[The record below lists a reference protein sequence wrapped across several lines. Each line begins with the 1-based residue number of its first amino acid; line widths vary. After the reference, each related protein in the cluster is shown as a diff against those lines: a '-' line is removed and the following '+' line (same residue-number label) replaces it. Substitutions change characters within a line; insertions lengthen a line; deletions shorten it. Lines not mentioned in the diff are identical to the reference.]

1 MSRAIVDGI
10 FEVGKKGRVVVGLI
24 EIGVIGCAGY
34 GFDKYRMKLFD
45 FSIHVTFTQNHV
57 FHDRPNV
64 KPRYCHEIAFDS
76 INERTAFV
84 PKSIC

>member
-1 MSRAIVDGI
+1 MDGI

-45 FSIHVTFTQNHV
+45 FFHSCNIHAE
-57 FHDRPNV
+57 PCL
-64 KPRYCHEIAFDS
+64 P
-76 INERTAFV
+76 
-84 PKSIC
+84 